1 MMERFLTGTRVKF
14 RTLEK
19 IATEYNFSLFPSD
32 KSPFFTKEKVP
43 DNCFILVG
51 NLNETNLKNLN
62 TLPFTGII
70 DANAQKKSIHNFLSD
85 LPKSNHHLSFLCT
98 SPLIYS
104 ADIADFFVNKL
115 SENLSL
121 SDHLKMDIRLALHET
136 LINAL
141 VHGNLEISTGQVK
154 TAYDFMDYTNLLQE
168 RLKSSA
174 FAKKSV
180 CIYASWNTHKLVIR
194 VKDEGSGY
202 KHKKHPPLSKKKTS
216 GRGLIFIAGLAD
228 SCTLSDNGS
237 EVTLIFDLKECF
249 THPYLSS
256 EEERIQQ
263 GLKNIP
269 ALSKGSVL
277 IVDRNMSSQMM
288 LCRLLNML
296 GITRLEVAS
305 SGMVGLKKALEFQPD
320 LIILDVE
327 LPQMSGYDLLYLLKN
342 KTETKHIPVLIETAN
357 DTREARDKTFKM
369 GATDFITKPINPL
382 EFFSRIKVQLEN
394 GLLLKRLHTQLFRIQ
409 EDLSIAKE
417 MQHSLIPSENYLEN
431 VGAHYKMEIHSHF
444 EPTNE
449 IGGDFWGIIP
459 LNSEKAGFYI
469 CDFSGHGIAA
479 ALNTFRLHALI
490 SQTDAITLSAPAHAV
505 ATLNNQMTSL
515 LPRGQFAT
523 FLYGIIDTEKNLLSY
538 ASAGAP
544 RPLLKMPDGTFL
556 RLKSS
561 GMPLGIK
568 KDICYE
574 NHQIPFPPEALI
586 LFYSDALLDGCNTE
600 GEQLGEKG
608 FFEIATTAL
617 CKKNTKDII
626 SEIIQ
631 KFYEYSPPPLA
642 DDLTAFL
649 IKREK

>member
-1 MMERFLTGTRVKF
+1 MERFLTGFRVKF
-14 RTLEK
+14 KTLEK
-19 IATEYNFSLFPSD
+19 IASEYNFSLFPSD
-32 KSPFFTKEKVP
+32 KSPFFTKEKIP
-43 DNCFILVG
+43 DNCFLLAG
-51 NLNETNLKNLN
+51 NLNETTLKKLN
-62 TLPFTGII
+62 YLPFSGII
-70 DANAQKKSIHNFLSD
+70 DANAQKKSLRMFLSD
-85 LPKSNHHLSFLCT
+85 LPKNEHHLSFLCT

-104 ADIADFFVNKL
+104 VDIADFFVKKL
-115 SENLSL
+115 SESLNLS
-121 SDHLKMDIRLALHET
+121 DQMKTDIRLALHET

-154 TAYDFMDYTNLLQE
+154 TAYDFMNYTNLLQE
-168 RLKSSA
+168 RLKSSS

-194 VKDEGSGY
+194 VKDEGNGY
-202 KHKKHPPLSKKKTS
+202 KHKKNTTTIKKKTS

-249 THPYLSS
+249 TRPYLSS
-256 EEERIQQ
+256 EEEHIQKH
-263 GLKNIP
+263 LKNMP
-269 ALSKGSVL
+269 TLSKGKVL
-277 IVDRNMSSQMM
+277 IVERNMSSQMM

-296 GITRLEVAS
+296 GITNLEVAS
-305 SGMVGLKKALEFQPD
+305 SGMEGLKKAGEFQPD

-342 KTETKHIPVLIETAN
+342 KTETKHIPILIETAN

-394 GLLLKRLHTQLFRIQ
+394 GLLLKHLHTQLSRIQ
-409 EDLSIAKE
+409 EELSIAKE
-417 MQHSLIPSENYLEN
+417 MQHSLIPSETYLEN
-431 VGAHYKMEIHSHF
+431 VGAHYKMEMYSHF

-459 LNSEKAGFYI
+459 LNKEKAGFYI
-469 CDFSGHGIAA
+469 CDFSGHGISA

-490 SQTDAITLSAPAHAV
+490 SQTDAITLSAPAHTV
-505 ATLNNQMTSL
+505 ATLNNQMRKL

-523 FLYGIIDTEKNLLSY
+523 FLYGIIDTERNLLSY
-538 ASAGAP
+538 ASAGSP
-544 RPLLKMPDGTFL
+544 RPLLKMPDGKFL
-556 RLKSS
+556 RLRSS

-574 NHQIPFPPEALI
+574 NHQVPFPPESLI
-586 LFYSDALLDGCNTE
+586 LFYSDALLDACNSE

-608 FFEIATTAL
+608 FFEIATTAF
-617 CKKNTKDII
+617 CQKRAKDII
-626 SEIIQ
+626 PEIIQ
-631 KFYEYSPPPLA
+631 KFYEYSPMPLE